1 MQTLITGGG
10 GFIGAW
16 LVQRLHRAGITLRIF
31 DSHAQ
36 RQRIGELM
44 GDAFAQG
51 IDWQVGDIADTQA
64 VMQAAKGCDAII
76 HLAGVLTPACQK
88 EPLRGAQINVI
99 GTLNVFEAARQHGIA
114 RVIYTSSGGV
124 FGPEDGNT
132 PRPTTHYG
140 AYKLA
145 NEGNARAYWE
155 DHHISSIGMRPFVVY
170 GPGRDTGL
178 TAGPSLACRAAGLG
192 EPYVIPF
199 TGSAGMVYVDDVA
212 AAYEAAVLSNVTGAH
227 TLNLTG
233 HPASMD
239 QVIAIIKDIV
249 PSAQVRC
256 DGPALPSAAHS
267 LNEYS
272 NGLLALPPERSLK
285 EGIASTIRHYQK

>member
-1 MQTLITGGG
+1 MRTLITGGG
-10 GFIGAW
+10 GIIGAW
-16 LVQRLHRAGITLRIF
+16 LAQRLNRAGITLRIF
-31 DSHAQ
+31 DNYAERHRVS
-36 RQRIGELM
+36 ELM
-44 GDAFAQG
+44 GTELAQN
-51 IDWQVGDIADTQA
+51 IDWQVGDIANTGA
-64 VMQAAKGCDAII
+64 VVEAAKGCDAIV

-88 EPLRGAQINVI
+88 DPLRGAQINVM

-124 FGPEDGNT
+124 FGPEDGDT

-155 DHHISSIGMRPFVVY
+155 DHRISSIGMRPFVVY

-212 AAYEAAVLSNVTGAH
+212 AVYEAAVLSHVTGAH

-249 PSAQVRC
+249 PGAQVRC
-256 DGPALPSAAHS
+256 EGPTLPSAAHS
-267 LNEYS
+267 VNEYS
-272 NGLLALPPERSLK
+272 NGLLALPPERSLE
-285 EGIASTIRHYQK
+285 EGIALSIRHYQK

>member
-1 MQTLITGGG
+1 MRILITGGG

-16 LVQRLHRAGITLRIF
+16 LAQRLHRGGMAFRIF

-36 RQRIGELM
+36 RHRLSELLGETV
-44 GDAFAQG
+44 ANQVE
-51 IDWQVGDIADTQA
+51 WQVGDIADTAAVAEAARGCQA
-64 VMQAAKGCDAII
+64 IV

-88 EPLRGAQINVI
+88 DPLRGAQINVI
-99 GTLNVFEAARQHGIA
+99 GTLNVFEAARQHGIS

-124 FGPEDGNT
+124 FGPEDGTT

-155 DHHISSIGMRPFVVY
+155 DHRIASIGLRPFVVY

-192 EPYVIPF
+192 QSYVIPF

-212 AAYEAAVLSNVTGAH
+212 AVYEAAVHSQVTGAH

-239 QVIAIIKDIV
+239 QVIAIIRQIV
-249 PSAQVRC
+249 PDAQVRC
-256 DGPALPSAAHS
+256 EGPTLPSAAHS
-267 LNEYS
+267 VNEYS
-272 NGLLALPPERSLK
+272 NGLLDLPPERSLE
-285 EGIASTIRHYQK
+285 EGIALSIQHYRP

>member
-1 MQTLITGGG
+1 MRTLITGGG

-16 LVQRLHRAGITLRIF
+16 LARRLHHAGMAFRVF

-36 RQRIGELM
+36 RHRLIELL
-44 GDAFAQG
+44 GAEAAG
-51 IDWQVGDIADTQA
+51 SVEWCVGDIADTAAVVEAARDCQA
-64 VMQAAKGCDAII
+64 IV

-88 EPLRGAQINVI
+88 DPLRGAQINVI

-124 FGPEDGNT
+124 FGPEDGTT

-155 DHHISSIGMRPFVVY
+155 DHRIASIGLRPFVVY
-170 GPGRDTGL
+170 GPGRDSGL

-192 EPYVIPF
+192 ESYVIPF

-212 AAYEAAVLSNVTGAH
+212 AVYEAAVRSTVSGAH

-239 QVIAIIKDIV
+239 RVIAIIRSIV
-249 PSAQVRC
+249 PDAQVRC
-256 DGPALPSAAHS
+256 EGPTLPSAAHS
-267 LNEYS
+267 VNEYG
-272 NGLLALPPERSLK
+272 NGLLTLPPERSLE
-285 EGIASTIRHYQK
+285 EGIALSIRHYQS

>member
-1 MQTLITGGG
+1 MRTLITGGG

-16 LVQRLHRAGITLRIF
+16 IVRRLHHSGMALRIF
-31 DSHAQ
+31 DNHDQ
-36 RQRIGELM
+36 RDRLRALA
-44 GDAFAQG
+44 GDEAAAAVA
-51 IDWQVGDIADTQA
+51 WQVGDIADTA
-64 VMQAAKGCDAII
+64 EVIEAARGCDAII
-76 HLAGVLTPACQK
+76 HLAGVLTPFCQK
-88 EPLRGAQINVI
+88 DPLRGAQINVI

-114 RVIYTSSGGV
+114 HVTYTSSGGV
-124 FGPEDGNT
+124 FGPEDGTT

-145 NEGNARAYWE
+145 NEGSARAYWE
-155 DHHISSIGMRPFVVY
+155 DHGIASIGLRPFVVY

-192 EPYVIPF
+192 ESYTIPF

-212 AAYEAAVLSNVTGAH
+212 AVYEAAVHAQVRGAH

-239 QVIAIIKDIV
+239 QVIDTIRQIV
-249 PSAQVRC
+249 PDARVHC
-256 DGPALPSAAHS
+256 EGPSLPSAAHAV
-267 LNEYS
+267 NDYA
-272 NGLLALPPERSLK
+272 NGLLSLPPERTLA
-285 EGIASTIRHYQK
+285 EGIALSIRHYQR

>member
-1 MQTLITGGG
+1 MRTLITGGG

-16 LVQRLHRAGITLRIF
+16 LAQRLHRAGITLRIF
-31 DSHAQ
+31 DSHAE
-36 RQRIGELM
+36 RHRVSELM
-44 GDAFAQG
+44 GTELAQN
-51 IDWQVGDIADTQA
+51 IDWQVGDIANTDA
-64 VMQAAKGCDAII
+64 VVEAAKGCDAIV

-88 EPLRGAQINVI
+88 DPLRGAQINVM

-155 DHHISSIGMRPFVVY
+155 DHRISSIGMRPFVVY

-192 EPYVIPF
+192 ESYVIPF

-212 AAYEAAVLSNVTGAH
+212 AVYEAAVLSQVTGAH

-249 PSAQVRC
+249 PGAQVRC
-256 DGPALPSAAHS
+256 EGPTLPSAAHS
-267 LNEYS
+267 VNEYS
-272 NGLLALPPERSLK
+272 NGLLALAPERSLE
-285 EGIASTIRHYQK
+285 EGIALSIRHYQK